1 MASTSKASVDTSYWR
16 ARLID
21 AIAKYKVPGASMG
34 ILRDGQIV
42 DVAAGVLSKATLV
55 EATPDSVFQIGSIS
69 KVWTTTLVMQ
79 LVDEGALGLDTP
91 VIEVLPEFGT
101 PDPELTKAVTVR
113 HLLTHSSGL
122 DGDLF
127 TDTGRGDDCVERYVA
142 KLTDAAQNH
151 PVGATFSY
159 CNSGFIVAGRIVEV
173 LTGKSWDAA
182 LRERIIEPLGLTAT
196 VTLPEEAILH
206 RAAVGHMG
214 EPGTDP
220 KPTANWVLPRNA
232 GPAGLITA
240 RAADV
245 LAFARMHLAGGVVA
259 DGTRLLSTDSAEA
272 MTRNE
277 IDLPDPTVTD
287 SWGLG
292 WMRFDWGGHRVI
304 GHDGGTIGQAAFLR
318 LSPERDFAV
327 CLLTNGGDPQ
337 GLYEELYAE
346 AFRELADV
354 AMPAPFAPPDEPVS
368 LDPAPYVGRYSRS
381 GVDLDVIEQ
390 DGALVLR
397 STVTGL
403 IAELVP
409 EDERTDET
417 PMIPVGERRFA
428 TKHEAEASWSSVL
441 FYELEDG
448 SRYVHSGFRA
458 TPRVDD

>member
-1 MASTSKASVDTSYWR
+1 MASSSKASVDTAYWR
-16 ARLID
+16 ARLTD
-21 AIAKYKVPGASMG
+21 AIAKYKVPGAAMG

-42 DVAAGVLSKATLV
+42 DVAAGVLSKTTLV
-55 EATPDSVFQIGSIS
+55 DATPDSVFQIGSIS
-69 KVWTTTLVMQ
+69 KVWTTTLLMQ
-79 LVDEGALGLDTP
+79 LVDEGKLTLETP
-91 VIEVLPEFGT
+91 VVEVLPEFST
-101 PDPELTKAVTVR
+101 PDPEVTKAITVR

-127 TDTGRGDDCVERYVA
+127 TDTGRGDDCVELYVQ
-142 KLTDAAQNH
+142 KVTEAAQNH

-173 LTGKSWDAA
+173 LTDQTWDAA

-196 VTLPEEAILH
+196 VTLPEEAIVH
-206 RAAVGHMG
+206 RAAVGHLG
-214 EPGTDP
+214 EPGTEP
-220 KPTANWVLPRNA
+220 KASPNWVLPRNA

-240 RAADV
+240 RVHDV
-245 LAFARMHLAGGVVA
+245 LAFARMHLAGGVA
-259 DGTRLLSTDSAEA
+259 PDGTQVLSTASVEA
-272 MTRNE
+272 MRGQE
-277 IDLPDPTVTD
+277 IELPDPTETD

-327 CLLTNGGDPQ
+327 SLLTNGGDPQ
-337 GLYEELYAE
+337 GLYHELFAE
-346 AFRELADV
+346 AFEELADV
-354 AMPAPFAPPDEPVS
+354 AMPPPFAPPEEPVS
-368 LDPAPYVGRYSRS
+368 IDPAPYVGRYSRS
-381 GVDLDVIEQ
+381 GVDLDVVEQ
-390 DGALVLR
+390 DGGLVLK

-417 PMIPVGERRFA
+417 PLVPVGEHQFA
-428 TKHEAEASWSSVL
+428 TKHEAEASWASVL

-458 TPRVDD
+458 TPRVD